1 MNWFGIAGSISIFSL
16 IVISVFVPWWQVS
29 VGSVDNPLATF
40 QVSPMSNNFSF
51 LGQTFTFPL
60 IMAINI
66 SVIISLLAGG
76 IAILIYAINPK
87 KSYSKK
93 LLDFSYRKPLYALL
107 IFVIGLIITVA
118 LTKSMSG
125 LDVPLTGST
134 NSAVDGSIIQ
144 SLLGDI
150 SITNILFTAGFQWP
164 FYLVIVSVI
173 FCIIAKYY
181 DKKFLSATKVTQDLT
196 SNQHP

>member
-1 MNWFGIAGSISIFSL
+1 MQNKMNWFGITGSISIFTV
-16 IVISVFVPWWQVS
+16 IVVSIFVPWWQVS
-29 VGSVDNPLATF
+29 VGSVDSPLANF

-76 IAILIYAINPK
+76 IAILVSSINPK
-87 KSYSKK
+87 KSYANK
-93 LLDFSYRKPLYALL
+93 LLTFSYRKPLYALL
-107 IFVIGLIITVA
+107 IFVIGLFITIV
-118 LTKSMSG
+118 LTKSVTG
-125 LDVPLTGST
+125 LDVPMIGST

-150 SITNILFTAGFQWP
+150 SISNVLFTAGFQWP
-164 FYLVIVSVI
+164 FYLVIVSAI
-173 FCIIAKYY
+173 LCITARYY
-181 DKKFLSATKVTQDLT
+181 DKRILSATAVT
-196 SNQHP
+196 

>member
-1 MNWFGIAGSISIFSL
+1 MQNKMNWFGITGSISIFTV
-16 IVISVFVPWWQVS
+16 IVVSIFVPWWQVS
-29 VGSVDNPLATF
+29 VGSVDSPLANF

-76 IAILIYAINPK
+76 IAILVSSINPK
-87 KSYSKK
+87 KSYANK
-93 LLDFSYRKPLYALL
+93 LLTFSYRKPIYALL
-107 IFVIGLIITVA
+107 IFVIGLFITIV
-118 LTKSMSG
+118 LTKSVTG
-125 LDVPLTGST
+125 LDVPMIGSA

-150 SITNILFTAGFQWP
+150 SISNVLFTAGFQWP
-164 FYLVIVSVI
+164 FYLVIVSAI
-173 FCIIAKYY
+173 LCIIANYY
-181 DKKFLSATKVTQDLT
+181 DKRILSATAVT
-196 SNQHP
+196 

>member
-1 MNWFGIAGSISIFSL
+1 MNWFGIAGSILIFSL
-16 IVISVFVPWWQVS
+16 IVVSVFVPWWQVS
-29 VGSVDNPLATF
+29 VGSVDSPLATF

-76 IAILIYAINPK
+76 IAILIYAINPQ
-87 KSYSKK
+87 KSYAKK

-173 FCIIAKYY
+173 FCITAKYY
-181 DKKFLSATKVTQDLT
+181 DKKILSATKVTQDLT